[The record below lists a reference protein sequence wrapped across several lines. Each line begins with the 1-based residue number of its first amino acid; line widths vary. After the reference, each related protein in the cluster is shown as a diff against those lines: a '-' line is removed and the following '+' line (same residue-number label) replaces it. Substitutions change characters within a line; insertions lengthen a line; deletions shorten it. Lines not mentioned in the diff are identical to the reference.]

1 MKPRPSNL
9 IPFAPFDGVPPLHN
23 LDQKTI
29 RMLRKLA
36 DQTGWT
42 VEGCIRQAVE
52 EFVAKL
58 AAEEELET
66 KIIAFRETRL
76 MRFARAKTSAALI
89 SFLTRSRSGT
99 CGT

>member
-1 MKPRPSNL
+1 MSLVRVSRKFSCTHAKNQAKTGGAMKPRPSNL

-23 LDQKTI
+23 LDQNTI

-76 MRFARAKTSAALI
+76 
-89 SFLTRSRSGT
+89 
-99 CGT
+99 